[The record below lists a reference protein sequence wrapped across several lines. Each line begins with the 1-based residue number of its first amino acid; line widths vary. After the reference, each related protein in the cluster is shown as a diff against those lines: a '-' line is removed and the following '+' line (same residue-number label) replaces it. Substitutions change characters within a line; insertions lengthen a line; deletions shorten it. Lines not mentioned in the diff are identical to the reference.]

1 MLIAASDY
9 EQHGKTSSEI
19 TVVYSKKRPLYLM
32 LLR

>member
-19 TVVYSKKRPLYLM
+19 TAVYSKKRSLCLM
-32 LLR
+32 VFR